1 MLAIFLHIINHK
13 KRLKFLVII
22 FCFLISNNY
31 YSQKASYFE
40 NISENEGLPSNYIF
54 NAAEDHN
61 HVIWFGTDKGLVTYQ
76 DGKWLT
82 LDIDNGMPG
91 NYISNL
97 VSDDKNGLL
106 IYVLNK
112 GLYYFN
118 TNTKT
123 LLKKYNEIGTWNS
136 LKIKK
141 ATKDKNLI
149 IVHVISSTGH
159 QSSFYAFDRNNIKR
173 LLPLRI
179 INNGK
184 EKLLS
189 LTNGKIISDL
199 SIFENPEKIKF
210 ENFTLEQNPL
220 GIIRKE
226 NNKIV
231 DTLTEENGLAS
242 NFISDIIKKNNGDIY
257 VTTLGGG
264 ISILKKNNSK
274 ISFLNKNINVRDIIC
289 SNEKKYVISDGS
301 LYVINKNRIEN
312 KYFLRKDILSFNVYG
327 DELLI
332 GSFEG
337 LHFYKLTPK
346 PVLIKTFPITTGISK
361 IYKEGKKVIF
371 STYGE
376 GIFVLEN
383 GKTENFENI
392 YFNNIENLFNITSG
406 YAATSYDYGAII
418 LDKKF
423 QPVAHLNKNN
433 GLESNFV
440 TCAFS
445 DNDTIYIG
453 TKKGLTTYYKNKT
466 IQKFTSKKDFH
477 DDAIKSI
484 FRDNKKQ
491 IWILTDKNIY
501 KKSGYTV
508 KPLGSLRL
516 IDDNKDR
523 IIQGQYS
530 VKENQLFLVTKNE
543 FSIIKLN
550 KVIPNK
556 HTNPVVLEKIIA
568 NNENLNLKD
577 KIVFTDSDKDIYFIF
592 KSIDKEILTQ
602 SKLFYKINKDSWRP
616 FNQPRSL
623 KFSPLERGNYT
634 LSIKVI
640 NEDGYEGYLK
650 NPIKFKVI
658 GPFYIRWWFIMLT
671 GILASILIY
680 NYVNEQNK
688 KKYVK
693 RLNLLRVKHQVE
705 NERRRISRDLHD
717 NIGAYVTRLI
727 SKIDLLKTDANNI
740 TDENCNDVRL
750 DAEHILALLRQTI
763 FILSN
768 KETTIIALYD
778 NFKTYAQKF
787 FQTDNI
793 KIIFEENAE
802 NNRKLDPTTS
812 SSLYRIMQ
820 EALQN
825 IHKHA
830 SATKVEIN
838 VISKDKIIIFIKDN
852 GKGFKK
858 EELKFGYGLQNMKE
872 RALEVGFKFNIY
884 SDNTGTIIELYEI

>member
-40 NISENEGLPSNYIF
+40 NISENDGLPSNYIF

-106 IYVLNK
+106 IYVLDK

-123 LLKKYNEIGTWNS
+123 LLKKYNEIGNWNN
-136 LKIKK
+136 LKLKK
-141 ATKDKNLI
+141 ATKNSNYIIVNLI
-149 IVHVISSTGH
+149 SLKEHKSF
-159 QSSFYAFDRNNIKR
+159 FYAFDRNNINR
-173 LLPLRI
+173 LLPLKI

-189 LTNGKIISDL
+189 LTNGKIISNL
-199 SIFENPEKIKF
+199 SVFENPEKIKF
-210 ENFTLEQNPL
+210 ENYTLEQNL
-220 GIIRKE
+220 VGIIRKE

-231 DTLTEENGLAS
+231 DTLTEEKGFAS

-440 TCAFS
+440 SCAFS

-491 IWILTDKNIY
+491 IWILTDRNIY
-501 KKSGYTV
+501 KKHGYNV
-508 KPLGSLRL
+508 KPLGSIRL

-523 IIQGQYS
+523 VIQGQYS
-530 VKENQLFLVTKNE
+530 KKENQLFLVTKNE
-543 FSIIKLN
+543 FSIIKLD

-556 HTNPVVLEKIIA
+556 QANPVVLEKIIA

-592 KSIDKEILTQ
+592 KSVDKEILTQ
-602 SKLFYKINKDSWRP
+602 SKLYYKINKEGWRQ

-623 KFSPLERGNYT
+623 KISPLERGDYT

-640 NEDGYEGYLK
+640 NEDGYEGYLE

-658 GPFYIRWWFIMLT
+658 GPFYIRWWFILLT
-671 GILASILIY
+671 GLLASILIY
-680 NYVNEQNK
+680 NYANEQNK

-693 RLNLLRVKHQVE
+693 RLNQLRVKHQVE

-812 SSLYRIMQ
+812 SGLYRIMQ

>member
-22 FCFLISNNY
+22 FCFQISNSY
-31 YSQKASYFE
+31 YSQKASYFD

-61 HVIWFGTDKGLVTYQ
+61 HIIWFGTDKGLVTYQ

-106 IYVLNK
+106 IYVLDK

-123 LLKKYNEIGTWNS
+123 LLKKYNEIGNRNN
-136 LKIKK
+136 LKLKK
-141 ATKDKNLI
+141 ATRNSNYI
-149 IVHVISSTGH
+149 IVNSISLKEH
-159 QSSFYAFDRNNIKR
+159 KNFFYAFDRNNINR
-173 LLPLRI
+173 LLPLKI

-189 LTNGKIISDL
+189 LTNGKIISNL

-220 GIIRKE
+220 GIIKKE

-231 DTLTEENGLAS
+231 DTLTEEKGFAS
-242 NFISDIIKKNNGDIY
+242 NLISDIIKKNNGDVYI
-257 VTTLGGG
+257 TTLGGG

-592 KSIDKEILTQ
+592 KSVDKEILTQ
-602 SKLFYKINKDSWRP
+602 SKLYYKINKEGWRQ

-623 KFSPLERGNYT
+623 KISPLERGDYT

-658 GPFYIRWWFIMLT
+658 GPFYIRWWFILLT
-671 GILASILIY
+671 SILASILIF
-680 NYVNEQNK
+680 NYANEQNK

-693 RLNLLRVKHQVE
+693 RLNQLRVNHQVE

-768 KETTIIALYD
+768 KETTIIAFYD

-858 EELKFGYGLQNMKE
+858 EELKFGYGLQNMKA